1 MFFRF
6 QEEIEEMPKKSRK
19 RVKVSSDEEME
30 AKSKKRKTVADEKK
44 VSIEIYI
51 FFWHIPMHKLSDSH
65 AQAFEWLYFF
75 NTFKIC
81 TPITTHLLFY
91 YLFTRNFFLKAIA
104 FWLIWTIWKKFLCV
118 VDRI

>member
-51 FFWHIPMHKLSDSH
+51 F
-65 AQAFEWLYFF
+65 YF
-75 NTFKIC
+75 
-81 TPITTHLLFY
+81 
-91 YLFTRNFFLKAIA
+91 
-104 FWLIWTIWKKFLCV
+104 
-118 VDRI
+118 